1 MVKNIELISEN
12 SEFQSA
18 NHHIT
23 IARNVDMRTM
33 KSVQGNV
40 CK

>member
-1 MVKNIELISEN
+1 MVKNIEFISEN

-23 IARNVDMRTM
+23 IVRNVDMRMM

-40 CK
+40 YK